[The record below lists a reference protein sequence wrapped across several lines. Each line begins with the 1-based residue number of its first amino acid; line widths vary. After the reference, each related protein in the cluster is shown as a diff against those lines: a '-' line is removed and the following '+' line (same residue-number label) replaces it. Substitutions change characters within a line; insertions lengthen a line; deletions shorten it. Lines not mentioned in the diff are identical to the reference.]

1 MVKNLNVNKDFFK
14 RKVVAPL
21 LIVGTLV
28 TGGFA
33 IKNTVHKKNDS
44 TLENISVSTIANAN
58 GDNIYF
64 DEYYDYDDTYLLYAA
79 KDIESK
85 DNVEGMNVYESID
98 LVERC
103 YNLEQDINEL
113 VKKYDEV
120 LYFPITSTELKSIPN
135 IDELESQYNE
145 LKIKL
150 ATVRDKEDKI
160 VIIRD
165 LKRISELCNKY
176 YNKRLVCEATLKR
189 VIKSQVGG
197 LIGLEPSEYEK
208 CVISDRIENNK
219 NATVTYSLDNST
231 KVYKVKLGS
240 ESGIYLSAINLLW
253 DIQEKKEV
261 NVNHF
266 LNIIKQCL
274 LTETIIDENGNL
286 IDIGIVSDVFQ
297 KIKLR

>member
-1 MVKNLNVNKDFFK
+1 MVKNLKVNKDFFR

-33 IKNTVHKKNDS
+33 IKNAVHKKNDS
-44 TLENISVSTIANAN
+44 ALENISVSTIANAN
-58 GDNIYF
+58 RNNIYF
-64 DEYYDYDDTYLLYAA
+64 DDYYDYDDTFMLYAA

-85 DNVEGMNVYESID
+85 DNIEGMNVYEAIN

-103 YNLEQDINEL
+103 YNLEQDINKI
-113 VKKYDEV
+113 VKRYNDV
-120 LYFPITSTELKSIPN
+120 LYFPITPTELKSIPN
-135 IDELESQYNE
+135 IDELENQYKE

-150 ATVRDKEDKI
+150 TTVRYKEDKI
-160 VIIRD
+160 VLIRD

-176 YNKRLVCEATLKR
+176 YNKKLICEATLKR

-197 LIGLEPSEYEK
+197 IIGLEPSEYEK
-208 CVISDRIENNK
+208 CVISDRIANNSK
-219 NATVTYSLDNST
+219 NAIVLYQLDEGA

-253 DIQEKKEV
+253 NIQEKKEV
-261 NVNHF
+261 DVNRF
-266 LNIIKQCL
+266 LNITKKCL
-274 LTETIIDENGNL
+274 LTETTIDENGNL
-286 IDIGIVSDVFQ
+286 IDTGIVSDVFQ
-297 KIKLR
+297 KIKK

>member
-1 MVKNLNVNKDFFK
+1 MVKNLKVNKDFFR

-33 IKNTVHKKNDS
+33 IKNAVHKKNGS
-44 TLENISVSTIANAN
+44 ALENISVSTIANAN
-58 GDNIYF
+58 GDTIYF
-64 DEYYDYDDTYLLYAA
+64 DDYYDYDDTYLLYAA
-79 KDIESK
+79 KG
-85 DNVEGMNVYESID
+85 EGSVNGKRGMDVYEAID

-113 VKKYDEV
+113 VKKYDDV
-120 LYFPITSTELKSIPN
+120 LYFPITSTELESIPN
-135 IDELESQYNE
+135 IDELERQYNE

-150 ATVRDKEDKI
+150 AIVRDKEDKI

-176 YNKRLVCEATLKR
+176 YNKKLICEATLKR

-197 LIGLEPSEYEK
+197 IIGLEPSEYEK
-208 CVISDRIENNK
+208 CVISDRIANNSK
-219 NATVTYSLDNST
+219 NATVTYKLDNST
-231 KVYKVKLGS
+231 KVYTVKLGS

-261 NVNHF
+261 DVNRF
-266 LNIIKQCL
+266 LNITKKCL
-274 LTETIIDENGNL
+274 LTETTIDENGNL
-286 IDIGIVSDVFQ
+286 IDAGIVSDVFQ
-297 KIKLR
+297 KIKK